1 MQNTNFKVG
10 GRQPITLDR
19 LVRGTIAIL
28 LIVGVGLSIY
38 YLSSVLI
45 PFFVAWVVAY
55 LLYPWYVFAKSLPI
69 AQQVV
74 GYHHYAHYY
83 VRGISRL
90 LLYCGTTHDRRNGSP

>member
-19 LVRGTIAIL
+19 LVRGIIAIL

-55 LLYPWYVFAKSLPI
+55 LLYPMVRFCKIAADCATGCWLSSLRSLLR
-69 AQQVV
+69 A
-74 GYHHYAHYY
+74 GY
-83 VRGISRL
+83 
-90 LLYCGTTHDRRNGSP
+90 

>member
-55 LLYPWYVFAKSLPI
+55 LLYPMVRFCKSLPI

-90 LLYCGTTHDRRNGSP
+90 FLYCGTSHDRRNGSP